1 MTAASVVLVHGAWHG
16 AWCWDAVTP
25 LLRDAGVAV
34 VAVDLPGH
42 GDDRQ
47 PLADLHGDA
56 GKVRSVLDE
65 VEGPVVLV
73 GHSYGGAVITEA
85 GFHPAVE
92 RLVYI
97 AAFNLDEGEAVGR
110 AATREADTASIDHSD
125 RPDLGAALRSDDEGR
140 TTTIATEG
148 ATEILYNDCS
158 AAIAE
163 WATARLGPQRMANF
177 GDEPKGVAW
186 RDRRSTYVVCTE
198 DQAVHPDLQ
207 RILARRATDTVVWP
221 TGHSPFLSQ
230 PDLVTRTLRELA

>member
-16 AWCWDAVTP
+16 AWCWDAVIP

-85 GFHPAVE
+85 GLHPAVE

-97 AAFNLDEGEAVGR
+97 AAFNLDEDEAVGR
-110 AATREADTASIDHSD
+110 AAMREADTASIDHSD

-140 TTTIATEG
+140 TTTIATER
-148 ATEILYNDCS
+148 AAEILYNDCS
-158 AAIAE
+158 ALVAPGQSQIRAE
-163 WATARLGPQRMANF
+163 GRSAR
-177 GDEPKGVAW
+177 
-186 RDRRSTYVVCTE
+186 
-198 DQAVHPDLQ
+198 
-207 RILARRATDTVVWP
+207 
-221 TGHSPFLSQ
+221 
-230 PDLVTRTLRELA
+230 